1 MFVGLDLGTTNIKA
15 VLVDASGAVVARG
28 GAPVGIVHTPAG
40 GVEQDID
47 DIWSATLTALKTLG
61 SPKQRQAVQAV
72 GISSQGGAMQIS
84 DPAGK
89 PLSPVIG
96 WMDGRGRSYDEAL
109 SAERGSEW
117 FIEHV
122 GHASSNLC
130 LGQLLRLGEQ
140 NPELLAKE
148 NHVGFVGDA
157 IVSRLCGRAAHD
169 ATSLSIAWLYNPTL
183 RDADP
188 DVLELIGISAEQLP
202 AIVGATEK
210 VGGLLEA
217 VAAETGLPAGIP
229 VGPAVHDQYAAAVGS
244 ASVSVGDVMF
254 GTGTAW
260 VLLANTDRLAPPV
273 QGGAFVCTHVVD
285 GLFGQML
292 SMVNGGSAFAWA
304 VETLGLSDHSGGELD
319 AMMAD
324 IPPGCDG
331 LRCAPTFA
339 GGAGAEAGGGAL
351 TGLRL
356 NHTPGHVLRAV
367 AEGLARELSRFLGY
381 LTDAGVS
388 ARRLVMTGGAA
399 AGSVTPQIVADV
411 TGLPLVACTEADTS
425 AVGAAVLARGL
436 IEAGTD
442 LAALSRQFAPARM
455 TIEPGDDASI
465 YVRLYGES

>member
-15 VLVDASGAVVARG
+15 VLVDAAGAVTARS
-28 GAPVGIVHTPAG
+28 GAPVGIAHTPDG

-47 DIWSATLTALKTLG
+47 EIWSATLTAIKTLG
-61 SPKQRQAVQAV
+61 SHEQRAAVQAV

-84 DPAGK
+84 DAAGR
-89 PLSPVIG
+89 PLAPVIG
-96 WMDGRGRSYDEAL
+96 WMDGRGRSYDQAL
-109 SAERGSEW
+109 TAERGSEW
-117 FIEHV
+117 FIEHI
-122 GHASSNLC
+122 GHAGSNLC
-130 LGQLLRLGEQ
+130 LGQLLRLREQ
-140 NPELLAKE
+140 HPELLASE
-148 NHVGFVGDA
+148 NRIGFVGDV

-169 ATSLSIAWLYNPTL
+169 ATSLSIAWLFNPTL
-183 RDADP
+183 RHADP
-188 DVLELIGISAEQLP
+188 AVLELIGISSDQLP
-202 AIVGATEK
+202 AIVGATET

-244 ASVSVGDVMF
+244 ASVDVGDVMF

-273 QGGAFVCTHVVD
+273 EGLAFVCTHVVD

-304 VETLGLSDHSGGELD
+304 VETLGLTDRSGVELD
-319 AMMAD
+319 AMMAE
-324 IPPGCDG
+324 IPAGCDG
-331 LRCAPTFA
+331 LRCRPTLSS
-339 GGAGAEAGGGAL
+339 GAGAEAGGGEL

-367 AEGLARELSRFLGY
+367 TEGLARELSRFLGY

-399 AGSVTPQIVADV
+399 ASSVTLQIVADV

-425 AVGAAVLARGL
+425 AAGAAVLARSLVEGD
-436 IEAGTD
+436 AD
-442 LAALSRQFAPARM
+442 LAALSKQFAPART
-455 TIEPGDDASI
+455 TIQPGENAAA
-465 YVRLYGES
+465 YANTR